1 MCRGILSPKPVS
13 RASKPCLIGS
23 LKCMERRYP
32 EMRGKWFFNQVV
44 NGWAVSVR
52 AVAHNEHSTW
62 CGRVHPREQSQG
74 CASTSEGAKPV
85 FLSVMRWRSVGA
97 VL

>member
-32 EMRGKWFFNQVV
+32 EMRGKWF
-44 NGWAVSVR
+44 R
-52 AVAHNEHSTW
+52 AVEHNEHSTW
-62 CGRVHPREQSQG
+62 CGLVHPREQSQG

-85 FLSVMRWRSVGA
+85 FLSVMRRHSVGA